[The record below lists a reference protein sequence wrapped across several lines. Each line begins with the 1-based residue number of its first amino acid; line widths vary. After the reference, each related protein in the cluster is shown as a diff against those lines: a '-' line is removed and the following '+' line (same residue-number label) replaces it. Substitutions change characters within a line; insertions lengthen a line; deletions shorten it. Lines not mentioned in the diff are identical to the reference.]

1 MKRFAIVHAVAL
13 LALLALA
20 GLAVQAAA
28 EEAAVSPATEGWVE
42 RAFEFSAPDLDFK
55 TLVPEAADV
64 ASVPMKPRE
73 GDTLGSIK
81 IIGEVPVIDAA
92 QIPLRVTIL
101 GYDLRTSGGADRICS
116 RVQTQ
121 EGYKQVEVDVSPHR
135 SEAMSLAFTYEG
147 DLAVDGIISRCLTRG
162 RQALAVNFLFQ
173 MPKHKTEA
181 ERDAI
186 FDFANQYAGTFT
198 GNMVFKNGENGGYW
212 DGMKSV
218 PLSIEGKTLDV
229 LIPDDWQ
236 VPIND
241 FDGRPTAELHV
252 LKQDEGVSKGGV
264 WLLAA
269 DMRDKPDLEKVG
281 STLIPFFLKIQFQA
295 LEAPKLE
302 DSSIGPDLSGKGT
315 LMQHFLFSLSD
326 KEGNDYG
333 DARALMVWHQG
344 RVYTLIRWSS
354 FEEDGSQ
361 NAFFSMLP
369 VLNIYDAFA
378 ATIHKLLTDEG

>member
-13 LALLALA
+13 FALS

-28 EEAAVSPATEGWVE
+28 EDAAASPAKEGWVE
-42 RAFEFSAPDLDFK
+42 KAFDFSAAGLDFK
-55 TLVPEAADV
+55 TLVPEGAEV
-64 ASVPMKPRE
+64 ASVPMKARE

-81 IIGEVPVIDAA
+81 IIGEVPVIDTAE
-92 QIPLRVTIL
+92 IPLRVTIL

-135 SEAMSLAFTYEG
+135 SESMSLAFTYDG

-162 RQALAVNFLFQ
+162 RQALAVNFLFH
-173 MPKHKTEA
+173 MPKDKTKA
-181 ERDAI
+181 EREAI

-212 DGMKSV
+212 DGMKDV
-218 PLSIEGKTLDV
+218 LLSIEGKTLDV

-241 FDGRPTAELHV
+241 FDGRPTAELHI
-252 LKQDEGVSKGGV
+252 LKQDEGVTKGGV

-269 DMRDKPDLEKVG
+269 DMRDKPDLEKIG
-281 STLIPFFLKIQFQA
+281 GKLIPFFLKIQFEA
-295 LEAPKLE
+295 LDAPKLE
-302 DSSIGPDLSGKGT
+302 DSSTGPDLSGKGT
-315 LMQHFLFSLSD
+315 LMQHFLFSMAD

-333 DARALMVWHQG
+333 NARALMVWHEG
-344 RVYTLIRWSS
+344 RMYTLIRWSS

-378 ATIHKLLTDEG
+378 TTIHKLVTDEGRRG